1 MEKENIYGKIKEN
14 MKVIEQM
21 EKWKEKEFLH
31 GLMEED
37 SKEIILNNKKED
49 YGEYYWNDGK
59 IFGEI

>member
-21 EKWKEKEFLH
+21 EKWKEKEFLN

-37 SKEIILNNKKED
+37 LKEIILNNKKED

-59 IFGEI
+59 IFG